1 MTQKRKAYAPFSLIT
16 ESGVTNAPVE
26 GYIDV
31 DQLVRPTVSTGVV
44 NENGTWVGVKAS
56 DPEFRIMGTREAIAN
71 GASIV
76 SPVGATDDD
85 NFIDMSGFK
94 DLFIA
99 MRVTNTGNFRI
110 EAVMS
115 VYAFANLSPVNEGA
129 VLRGNT
135 NAWNG
140 SNLSEIGNLILDSA
154 DTLTTNVWNIFAIQD
169 RLKDQKSFQIKITN
183 NSGGD
188 SDIQFAYM
196 RLV

>member
-56 DPEFRIMGTREAIAN
+56 DPEFKIMGTREAIAN

>member
-1 MTQKRKAYAPFSLIT
+1 MDKKRKAYAPFSLT
-16 ESGVTNAPVE
+16 SEAGVEQTPVE

-31 DQLVRPTVSTGVV
+31 NQSITPVVNTGVV
-44 NENGTWVGVKAS
+44 NENGKWEGVKAS
-56 DPEFRIMGTREAIAN
+56 DSEFTIMGTREAIAN

-183 NSGGD
+183 NSGD
-188 SDIQFAYM
+188 VSDIQFAYM